1 MVLSFFRRGDPG
13 MTHITSEIVTML
25 GDARHSFDVAAGAVL
40 DGGDVERAAAD
51 VIATDDHINR
61 AEFDIRREL
70 IVHVSVHGATDIASV
85 LGYTLLVKKVE
96 RLGDQAKNILD
107 LALEGVSLADAPDH
121 TELERARREILEL
134 YGEVAEVLAHPD
146 EDRVAEI
153 RQRGDRLQE
162 IHAAHVLELVHSQE
176 PGYVAVPRAVL
187 HRYLKRIVANLVGIA
202 LTITEPL
209 PFAGEADDPED

>member
-13 MTHITSEIVTML
+13 MTHITAEIVTML
-25 GDARHSFDVAAGAVL
+25 GDARHSFELATGAVL
-40 DGGDVERAAAD
+40 DGGDVEQAASD
-51 VIATDDHINR
+51 VIATDARINR

-107 LALEGVSLADAPDH
+107 LALEGVSLADAPDRAD
-121 TELERARREILEL
+121 LDRARREIIDL
-134 YGEVAEVLAHPD
+134 YDEVAAVLGQPD
-146 EDRVAEI
+146 ESRVAEI
-153 RQRGDRLQE
+153 RERGDRLQDF
-162 IHAAHVLELVHSQE
+162 HAAHVLELVHSHE
-176 PGYVAVPRAVL
+176 PCHVAVPRAVL

-209 PFAGEADDPED
+209 PFAGDSDDTDD